1 MAIHAPDCLNSC
13 SGPAATDIGESFISK
28 SAGLN
33 KNSLS
38 FLVLYAYIILVE
50 IKSFELFPM
59 LIQICVLNFIFSLDF

>member
-33 KNSLS
+33 KNSLTFGEEKNNLFF
-38 FLVLYAYIILVE
+38 FLFKCTKY
-50 IKSFELFPM
+50 
-59 LIQICVLNFIFSLDF
+59 